1 MKEGEL
7 TSRKLKIVKSN
18 DIYEHK
24 KAFNNN
30 KITYK
35 KRNPYIDCVRI
46 VGMYAIIIHHILF
59 HGEVMRKYK
68 KYRELR
74 LMNTFSFWHV
84 SSFALISGIVG
95 YKSNKYSNLLFLW
108 LCALFYS
115 IYIHLS
121 YKIFKPISV
130 NKISIFSHCFPV
142 VFHKYWYFTQY
153 FGMYLFLPFIN
164 NGITTIS
171 QGDLKIVILSLLGIF
186 IFWKDFMTNAD
197 SFRMANGYS
206 VFWLLVF
213 YIVGTYFGK
222 YKININGKLKLI
234 FYLICIVVFFGST
247 LLCFYLPFYKGKY
260 SKLIIIIKTRQVFCQ
275 RINSLTMILQTISL
289 TLFFSQ
295 IKYNKYIG
303 KIITF
308 FGPLTF
314 GVYLIHENEHVR
326 RNIIKKLFA
335 KDSVDLSLKT
345 VIFLVIYRAF
355 LIFIICSIIDYFRH
369 IIFMFFKVR
378 KICIYLEKK
387 IRKLFI

>member
-18 DIYEHK
+18 DISEHK

-30 KITYK
+30 KIQYK

-46 VGMYAIIIHHILF
+46 LGMYAIIIHHILQ
-59 HGEVMRKYK
+59 HGRVMQKYK

-95 YKSNKYSNLLFLW
+95 YKTNKYSNLLFLW

-115 IYIHLS
+115 IYIYLS
-121 YKIFKPISV
+121 FKIFKPIAL
-130 NKISIFSHCFPV
+130 NKRKIFSEFFPV
-142 VFHKYWYFTQY
+142 IFHKYWYFTEY

-164 NGITTIS
+164 NGIKNIN

-197 SFRMANGYS
+197 SFKMSRGYS
-206 VFWLLVF
+206 VLWLLVF

-222 YKININGKLKLI
+222 YKINVNGKYKLI
-234 FYLICIVVFFGST
+234 FYLIFIIVFFGST

-260 SKLIIIIKTRQVFCQ
+260 SKLFIIIKTKQVFLH
-275 RINSLTMILQTISL
+275 RINSLTMVLQAISL

-326 RNIIKKLFA
+326 RNIIRNVFA
-335 KDSVDLSLKT
+335 KDSVNLSLKT
-345 VIFLVIYRAF
+345 VILLVIYRSF
-355 LIFIICSIIDYFRH
+355 LIFIICSIMDYFRH
-369 IIFMFFKVR
+369 IIFMLFKIR

-387 IRKLFI
+387 VRKLFI